1 MMRATELAHA
11 LVQPALYDGAWV
23 VDATV
28 GNGHDT
34 VWLAEAVGPEGRV
47 FGFDIQAAALQRAG
61 AAVHGMGRVCLVE
74 AGHERMAELLPPEAR
89 GRIAAVMFNLGY
101 LPGADKSLTTQT
113 ETTVLALS
121 QAIEVVAVGGVVSV
135 IVYPGHDGGAAEADA
150 VRAWARGLPAAYAAS
165 VHARIN
171 ARTVAPELILI
182 ERVR

>member
-11 LVQPALYDGAWV
+11 MVLPALYDGAWV

-34 VWLAEAVGPEGRV
+34 VWLAGVVRPTGRV

-61 AAVHGMGRVCLVE
+61 VAVRGMEHVCLVE
-74 AGHERMAELLPPEAR
+74 AGHERMAELLPHEAR

-101 LPGADKSLTTQT
+101 LPGADKGLTTQT
-113 ETTVLALS
+113 ETTLSALS

-135 IVYPGHDGGAAEADA
+135 IVYPGHEGGAAEADA
-150 VRAWARGLPAAYAAS
+150 VRAWAQALPGAYTAS
-165 VHARIN
+165 IHARIN
-171 ARTVAPELILI
+171 ARTAAPELILVK
-182 ERVR
+182 RVR